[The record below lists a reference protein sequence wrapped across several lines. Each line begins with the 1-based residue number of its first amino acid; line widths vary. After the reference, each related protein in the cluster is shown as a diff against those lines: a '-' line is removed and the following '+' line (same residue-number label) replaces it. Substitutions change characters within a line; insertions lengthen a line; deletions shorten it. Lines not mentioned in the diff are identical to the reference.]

1 MLSLILISNSS
12 LRLIMNL
19 QFRLSLLSLLGFA
32 ATSAHAAT
40 VTYVGFVTGT
50 EATSWRTVGVTKTMS
65 ITGSNIY
72 GSSLGAV
79 DWGNL
84 GLGENGV
91 GTLGWSYRGLA
102 VGNGQY
108 GGDGRYPAIDN
119 INPGGGD
126 NFPGIIHG
134 APSVFTFGMEGSA
147 STYSGMVVRVGV
159 FGDTLGADEIGA
171 DTNKTYRLTGP
182 GGGDSGV
189 ISLRGGAAGTSTPEI
204 YFFDITNITAGD
216 GFQLT
221 STNNGGSGQAGYI
234 GPMSWDVAP
243 VPEPSVLSLSSLL
256 GVGLLLRRRK

>member
-1 MLSLILISNSS
+1 
-12 LRLIMNL
+12 MNL
-19 QFRLSLLSLLGFA
+19 PFRLSLLSLLGCA

-50 EATSWRTVGVTKTMS
+50 EATSWRTAGVTKTMS

-72 GSSLGAV
+72 GSSIGAV
-79 DWGNL
+79 DWGNI
-84 GLGENGV
+84 GLGQSAPGS
-91 GTLGWSYRGLA
+91 GALSWSYQGLA
-102 VGNGQY
+102 GGNGQY
-108 GGDGRYPAIDN
+108 GGDGRYPSIDN
-119 INPGGGD
+119 INTGGGD
-126 NFPGIIHG
+126 NFPGLIHG
-134 APSVFTFGMEGSA
+134 SPSIYTFGMEGSA

-159 FGDTLGADEIGA
+159 FGDTLGADEAGG

-182 GGGDSGV
+182 GGGDSGS

-234 GPMSWDVAP
+234 GPMSWDLAP
-243 VPEPSVLSLSSLL
+243 VPEPSALSLSSLL
-256 GVGLLLRRRK
+256 GLGLLLRRRK